1 MAELNQHRRIKGS
14 VDPRFVISHLDDDQ
28 IQTLPRLLLHH
39 AKECPNEIALRQK
52 EFGIWRSITWRQYAD
67 TAIQVANGLARL
79 GLGEGDHVAILSENR
94 WEWLCSQLGINFLG
108 GVPAGLYSTSPANE
122 ICYLLEYGDAKAIF
136 CEDQEQVDKVLEVR
150 TKLPNLK
157 QVIVFDTKGLDAY
170 QDPTIISFTQL
181 CQSGIN
187 RAKGSTQLIDDFGR
201 RHSPDDIALIVF
213 TSGST
218 GPPKGALIS
227 FRNIA
232 ASARATDYFVT
243 LTRNDSV
250 LSYLPLCHVAE
261 QVFSL
266 FLALESR
273 YIVSFGESL
282 RTIQVDL
289 REIAPTLFLGV
300 PRIWEKMH
308 SGVVIKTAESRG
320 FRRWILSLGLKKIE
334 QYGRLHNPK
343 RGVSYWFWYLL
354 LLRPLQNLLGLRKA
368 RFCLSS
374 AAPIAEDILS
384 FFRGL
389 GVPVR
394 EAYGM
399 TEVTG
404 ASFVQPLTGR
414 CEGRVGFVLPGM
426 EYALAED
433 GELLMRGDNV
443 FLGYY
448 KKPEE
453 TRDTLAEGWLHS
465 GDIAKQH
472 PDNSISIIDRKKDIM
487 ITAGGKNLTPSVIE
501 NTTKA
506 SPFIHECI
514 VIGDGRRFVSALIEI
529 DLEIVSNWAENQKLS
544 YTTFKNLT
552 QKGEVI
558 DLIEREVNRTN
569 RSLSDVEKIRRFFL
583 LNKQLDHD
591 DGEVTAT
598 MKVRRKQIEKLYQDE
613 IESLYR

>member
-1 MAELNQHRRIKGS
+1 MAELNRQESVKGP
-14 VDPRFVISHLDDDQ
+14 VDPRFVISHLGDDE

-39 AKECPNEIALRQK
+39 ATEYPDEIALRQK
-52 EFGIWRSITWRQYAD
+52 DFGIWRSITWKQYAD
-67 TAIQVANGLARL
+67 TCIQVANGLSHL
-79 GLGEGDHVAILSENR
+79 GLGVGDNVAILSENR
-94 WEWLCSQLGINFLG
+94 HEWLCSQLGVNFFG
-108 GVPAGLYSTSPANE
+108 GIPAGLYSTSPANE
-122 ICYLLEYGDAKAIF
+122 IFYLLEYGDAVAIF
-136 CEDQEQVDKVLEVR
+136 CEDQEQVDKVLEIR
-150 TKLPNLK
+150 DKLPDLK
-157 QVIVFDTKGLDAY
+157 QIIVFDTKGLGSY
-170 QDPTIISFTQL
+170 SDPSIISFAAL
-181 CQSGIN
+181 CEAGISQ
-187 RAKGSTQLIDDFGR
+187 AKTSPGLIDDFTR
-201 RHSPDDIALIVF
+201 RHAPDDVALIVF

-232 ASARATDYFVT
+232 ASARATDFFVT
-243 LTRNDSV
+243 LTQKDSV

-261 QVFSL
+261 QVFSV
-266 FLALESR
+266 FLALEAR

-308 SGVVIKTAESRG
+308 SGVLIKTAESSG
-320 FRRWILSLGLKKIE
+320 PRRWILSLGLKKIKH
-334 QYGRLHNPK
+334 YGRSKKLQ
-343 RGVSYWFWYLL
+343 RGLGYWFWYLL
-354 LLRPLQNLLGLRKA
+354 LLRPLQNILGLRRA

-389 GVPVR
+389 GIPVR

-404 ASFVQPLTGR
+404 ASFVQPLYGH

-426 EYALAED
+426 EYSLAED

-448 KKPEE
+448 RKPEE
-453 TRDTLAEGWLHS
+453 THNTLKAGWLHS
-465 GDIAKQH
+465 GDIAQQH
-472 PDNSISIIDRKKDIM
+472 ADDSISIIDRKKDIM

-501 NTTKA
+501 NSIKS

-514 VIGDGRRFVSALIEI
+514 VIGDGRRFISALIEI

-552 QKGEVI
+552 QMDDVITLIQSEVS
-558 DLIEREVNRTN
+558 RAN
-569 RSLSDVEKIRRFFL
+569 RSLSDVEKVRRFCL
-583 LNKQLDHD
+583 LSKQLDHD

-598 MKVRRKQIEKLYQDE
+598 MKVRRKQIEKLYLDE
-613 IESLYR
+613 IEALYQ